1 MQHHR
6 FITVLL
12 IVFCIAGYVYAEDF
26 SITQTSL
33 NLVERIARIE
43 EGQKAIVNEMR
54 ARFKAV
60 DERFEMLE
68 KSIDKRFESIDKRFD
83 SLETRFE
90 SIDKRFESID
100 KRFESLET
108 RFESID
114 KRFDSLEKRF
124 ESLEKNWEKRFE
136 SLTREINQRFV
147 NVDKRIDL
155 LVNQNESQTNMLL
168 AMFTAI
174 IGLIA
179 ATIGLIAYVVWDRKT
194 VLNKSLSETRKYVDH
209 FFLEK
214 AGMPEPIPEKKTEPS
229 IENACNNTK
238 TADQLIKEGY
248 TIPNVMQEKIQD
260 VFNFLKQFPEM
271 QTVLRAA

>member
-6 FITVLL
+6 FIIVLL
-12 IVFCIAGYVYAEDF
+12 IVFCIDGYVYAEDF

-43 EGQKAIVNEMR
+43 EGQKAIVTEMR

-68 KSIDKRFESIDKRFD
+68 KSIDKRFEA
-83 SLETRFE
+83 
-90 SIDKRFESID
+90 IDKRFESID
-100 KRFESLET
+100 KRFESLE
-108 RFESID
+108 
-114 KRFDSLEKRF
+114 
-124 ESLEKNWEKRFE
+124 KNWDKRFE

-214 AGMPEPIPEKKTEPS
+214 AVMPEPLPENEKDPS
-229 IENACNNTK
+229 IENAFNNTK

-248 TIPNVMQEKIQD
+248 TIPNVMQDKIQD

-271 QTVLRAA
+271 QPVLRAA

>member
-1 MQHHR
+1 
-6 FITVLL
+6 
-12 IVFCIAGYVYAEDF
+12 
-26 SITQTSL
+26 
-33 NLVERIARIE
+33 
-43 EGQKAIVNEMR
+43 
-54 ARFKAV
+54 
-60 DERFEMLE
+60 
-68 KSIDKRFESIDKRFD
+68 
-83 SLETRFE
+83 
-90 SIDKRFESID
+90 
-100 KRFESLET
+100 
-108 RFESID
+108 
-114 KRFDSLEKRF
+114 
-124 ESLEKNWEKRFE
+124 
-136 SLTREINQRFV
+136 
-147 NVDKRIDL
+147 
-155 LVNQNESQTNMLL
+155 L

>member
-6 FITVLL
+6 CITILL

-68 KSIDKRFESIDKRFD
+68 KSIDKRFESIDKRFG
-83 SLETRFE
+83 
-90 SIDKRFESID
+90 SIDKRFESLEKNWD

-108 RFESID
+108 RFESIN
-114 KRFDSLEKRF
+114 KRFDALEKRF
-124 ESLEKNWEKRFE
+124 DALEKNWDKRFE

-194 VLNKSLSETRKYVDH
+194 VLNKSLSETRKYVDQ
-209 FFLEK
+209 FILSK

-229 IENACNNTK
+229 IENAFNNTK

-271 QTVLRAA
+271 QPILRAA